1 MLGDSKTGRKNN
13 KILQEHLSLNTSRI
27 YFKLPWSKWEW
38 RAHVARA
45 APAARASGR
54 LNVGYNFIFNVDYI
68 ALRAQRA
75 LRALRVRLAVLMSAI
90 TCLKLSGITLHAP
103 CAQRARVSQNN
114 FTSNFSFN
122 VGLAT
127 QRAPRALSARGA
139 RSGTAPVELSAPLA
153 FLMRR
158 AAYSIAEQIPQ
169 SAPFQRK
176 LCSSRF

>member
-1 MLGDSKTGRKNN
+1 M
-13 KILQEHLSLNTSRI
+13 SLNTSRV

-45 APAARASGR
+45 APAARSSGR
-54 LNVGYNFIFNVDYI
+54 LNVGYNFICNVDYI
-68 ALRAQRA
+68 AQHVLRA
-75 LRALRVRLAVLMSAI
+75 RLAVLISAI
-90 TCLKLSGITLHAP
+90 TLLKLSYITLHAP

-114 FTSNFSFN
+114 FTSSFSFN

-139 RSGTAPVELSAPLA
+139 RSGTAPVELSTPLA

>member
-1 MLGDSKTGRKNN
+1 M
-13 KILQEHLSLNTSRI
+13 SLNTSRI

-54 LNVGYNFIFNVDYI
+54 LNVGYNFTFNVDYI

-103 CAQRARVSQNN
+103 CAQHARVSQNN

-127 QRAPRALSARGA
+127 QRAPRALRAEAMLVAFLSRGA
-139 RSGTAPVELSAPLA
+139 LLA
-153 FLMRR
+153 ICGICLPAGRMRN
-158 AAYSIAEQIPQ
+158 AWQQ
-169 SAPFQRK
+169 
-176 LCSSRF
+176 LD